1 MPSPDDD
8 FDREIEALRNEIRKH
23 DQLYYVEAAPVIA
36 DHDYD
41 KLMHRLKELEAVHP
55 EKITLDSPTQR
66 VGDQP
71 APHLDPAEHVTP
83 MLSMDN
89 TFSQEELQKFG
100 DRVQKLIDSEADPK
114 EGDEEG
120 GEQVEWVVEM
130 KIDGV
135 AISLLYEQGRLT
147 RAATRGDG
155 RVGDNVTHNA
165 RTVLGVPLKLL
176 GDDYPDVVEV
186 RGEVYMTNSDL
197 VALNAQRTADGE
209 PTFANTRNLTAGAIK
224 TLDPRVCASRKIR
237 FFAHGVG
244 QTDDLPVDNHMDFL
258 AAIARWGLPATP
270 MVQKFASFKEAAEHC
285 EQLIER
291 LHELDFEVDG
301 LVLKVNNFEQ
311 RARLG
316 ATSKSPR
323 WMVAYKFEKY
333 EAVTRLNE
341 IKVNVGK
348 TGAVTPYGELEP
360 VEIAGTT
367 VSRVTLHNAEEVERK
382 DIRPGDTIVVE
393 KAGKIIPHVVR
404 VEKHLRKENLA
415 PFPFPTECPR
425 CETELVKD
433 EGGVYIRCPNMSCP
447 GRMRER
453 LMYFSSRA
461 AMDIDGLGEKLIDQ
475 LLDAGLVSTFGDLYR
490 LTEEQLVELERVGAK
505 SASNLVNAI
514 EASKSRGLARLLNG
528 LSIRHVGT
536 TVARVIAQSLGSLDA
551 VREATVEQLAEINEV
566 GDIIAESVHD
576 FFQTEYG
583 QQTADDLTSLGLDV
597 TEEQPEPSE
606 VEGPLAGLTF
616 VVTGTLDGYTRTEAH
631 DAIVE
636 HGGKTSSSVS
646 KSTDYLLAGE
656 KAGSKLAK
664 AEKLGVKVLDEAAFR
679 ELLAGG
685 AS

>member
-1 MPSPDDD
+1 MPNPEQEPEKDPAK
-8 FDREIEALRNEIRKH
+8 EIEALRKEIREH
-23 DQLYYVEAAPVIA
+23 DRRYYVEAAPTIA

-41 KLMHRLKELEAVHP
+41 KLMHRLKQLESEHP
-55 EKITLDSPTQR
+55 HLVTADSPTQR
-66 VGDQP
+66 VGDEP
-71 APHLDPAEHVTP
+71 APHLEPAEHVTP

-89 TFSQEELQKFG
+89 TFSREELQKFG
-100 DRVQKLIDSEADPK
+100 ERVQKLL
-114 EGDEEG
+114 EGEEI
-120 GEQVEWVVEM
+120 EWVVEL

-135 AISLLYEQGRLT
+135 AISLLYEGGVLT

-155 RVGDNVTHNA
+155 RTGDNITHNA
-165 RTVLGVPLKLL
+165 RTVLGVPLRLL

-197 VALNAQRTADGE
+197 VALNARRTDAGE
-209 PTFANTRNLTAGAIK
+209 PPFANTRNLTAGAIK
-224 TLDPRVCASRKIR
+224 TLDPRVCAERKIR

-244 QTDDLPVDNHMDFL
+244 QVEALPVDNHMDFL
-258 AAIARWGLPATP
+258 HAIARWGLPATP
-270 MVQKFASFKEAAEHC
+270 MVERFASFDEAVEHC
-285 EQLIER
+285 EGLIER

-301 LVLKVNNFEQ
+301 LVLKVNRFEQ
-311 RARLG
+311 RERLG

-333 EAVTRLNE
+333 EAVTTINE

-404 VEKHLRKENLA
+404 VEKHLRKTELP

-425 CETELVKD
+425 CGAELVKD
-433 EGGVYIRCPNMSCP
+433 EGGVYIRCPNMKCP

-453 LMYFSSRA
+453 LMYFSSRS

-475 LLDAGLVSTFGDLYR
+475 LLDAGLIATFGDIYR
-490 LTEEQLVELERVGAK
+490 LTEEPLVGLERVGQK
-505 SASNLVNAI
+505 SAQNLLSAI
-514 EASKSRGLARLLNG
+514 EVSKSRGLARLLNG
-528 LSIRHVGT
+528 LSIRHVGS
-536 TVARVIAQSLGSLDA
+536 TVARVIAQHLGSLEA
-551 VREATVEQLAEINEV
+551 VASASVEQLAEINEV
-566 GDIIAESVHD
+566 GDIIAESVHE
-576 FFQTEYG
+576 FFQSEYG
-583 QQTADDLTSLGLDV
+583 QQIVEDLTGLGLKV
-597 TEEQPEPSE
+597 TEEAPPESAE
-606 VEGPLAGLTF
+606 AGPLAGLTF
-616 VVTGTLDGYTRTEAH
+616 VVTGTLPSYSRDEAH
-631 DAIVE
+631 ELIAQ
-636 HGGKTSSSVS
+636 HGGKKSSSVS

-664 AEKLGVKVLDEAAFR
+664 AEKLGVKVISEEDFR
-679 ELLAGG
+679 VLIGG
-685 AS
+685 